1 MGGGKTLLVLV
12 TPEGKERHKD
22 MLHPLEGLLHLS
34 HVSGQGER
42 EAREGSPAV
51 SNGERARASR
61 MLCFPSR
68 SPYRRGGTCPPN
80 GCVSDAMGGEDAR
93 QGFSGPLSI
102 APLGLLMEKKSGS
115 RSGLQIVSFLQ
126 QGARF

>member
-1 MGGGKTLLVLV
+1 MLV
-12 TPEGKERHKD
+12 TLEGEKGHKD
-22 MLHPLEGLLHLS
+22 MLNPLEGPALKPQQRWW

-61 MLCFPSR
+61 MLYLPSCN
-68 SPYRRGGTCPPN
+68 PYRGGGTCPPS
-80 GCVSDAMGGEDAR
+80 GYVSSMTGVDAR

-102 APLGLLMEKKSGS
+102 APLGLLTEKKSGS
-115 RSGLQIVSFLQ
+115 RSGLQMVSFLQ
-126 QGARF
+126 QGAHF